1 MVGGTFLA
9 SWVGGV
15 DDIAAGEGD
24 VVGEE
29 TFFEALVVADD
40 VTEETAFLGAWAGAG
55 RSAVGIF
62 LTFGVGDGDV
72 EGVTGESFLATF
84 EGAAEETL
92 LTACVGGGTFIT
104 AWSLTS
110 ANLSSILGTNTGGL
124 RMVLEAGSSFFSL
137 LIDNGVGAEGTI
149 TDESDLEPEVTFL
162 DFLPRRGFSITD
174 IDVDPSSASDLSGFS
189 ELSL

>member
-1 MVGGTFLA
+1 MA
-9 SWVGGV
+9 SWVGA
-15 DDIAAGEGD
+15 DDIAAGE
-24 VVGEE
+24 VGEG

-124 RMVLEAGSSFFSL
+124 RMVLGASSSFFSL
-137 LIDNGVGAEGTI
+137 LIDGVGAEGTI
-149 TDESDLEPEVTFL
+149 TDESDLPEEGTFL